1 MKNIYNTYKK
11 YKINM
16 DINFEYY
23 KIFYFVGKYGNIT
36 KAAAALGSN
45 QPNVTRV
52 MKLLETQLNC
62 RLFVRE
68 ARGVSLTEEGR
79 LLYAHAEIAY
89 RNLMN
94 AQEEICRQ
102 DSPDFLKG
110 GTIEI
115 GATETALHL
124 FLLNMLR
131 GFKMEYPGLRIKIHN
146 HTTPETIRRLIGGE
160 LDFAVVTTPFE
171 TPKTVSCL
179 TVLDFEEIL
188 AGGMMYQELGKRALA
203 PEEIKNYPLVGLG
216 RGTATY
222 ELYKNFFVAHKT
234 DMELDME
241 VATSDLLLPLLEN
254 NFGIGFVPKKL
265 ALPLIEQRKLVQ
277 IPVNGNIPKRS
288 VQVVSDR
295 GRGKSLA
302 ANVFY
307 RAVSKGR

>member
-1 MKNIYNTYKK
+1 
-11 YKINM
+11 
-16 DINFEYY
+16 
-23 KIFYFVGKYGNIT
+23 
-36 KAAAALGSN
+36 
-45 QPNVTRV
+45 
-52 MKLLETQLNC
+52 
-62 RLFVRE
+62 
-68 ARGVSLTEEGR
+68 
-79 LLYAHAEIAY
+79 
-89 RNLMN
+89 MN

>member
-146 HTTPETIRRLIGGE
+146 YTTPETIRRLIGGE